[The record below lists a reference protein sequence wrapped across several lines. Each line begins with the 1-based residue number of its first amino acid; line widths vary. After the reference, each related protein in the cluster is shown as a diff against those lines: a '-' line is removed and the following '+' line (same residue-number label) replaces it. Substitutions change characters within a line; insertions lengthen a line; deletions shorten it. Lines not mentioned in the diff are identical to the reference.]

1 MSPEPT
7 VKGWCPGAY
16 RPMMSGDGLIIR
28 VRPFFARLD
37 REQVLGLCTVAETF
51 GNGFIDL
58 TNRANLQIRGIAEEN
73 HDRVL
78 QALHA
83 LGLLDENPEIEAR
96 RNMLVTPFWGQDD
109 GSYQIVRFLL
119 DALPQLP
126 ELPAKF
132 GFAVDTGAV
141 PLLQTASADIRI
153 ERADK
158 GFLLRADGSDRGRLV
173 QRSEVHNAVIELAEW
188 FTRHRAAGE
197 RRMAQT
203 VQRVGLA
210 ASWTTITKP
219 SGGLRL
225 KPGHHALGALVG
237 AAFGQLEAGALKQVM
252 TDTSAKGLRTTPWRM
267 ILLEGAERV
276 TAPDLI
282 SSDSSPLL
290 TAQACPGAPFCTTA
304 TVETR
309 ALARALASQTGG
321 SVHVSGCA
329 KSCASKQSVDV
340 TLIGRDGRF
349 DLVRKGHAW
358 DAPQKTG
365 LRPDEILTELK
376 TPA

>member
-58 TNRANLQIRGIAEEN
+58 TNRANLQIRGIAEGD

-83 LGLLDENPEIEAR
+83 LGLLDEDPEIEAR

-109 GSYQIVRFLL
+109 DSYQIVRLLL

-141 PLLQTASADIRI
+141 PLLQSAPADIRI
-153 ERADK
+153 ERADE
-158 GFLLRADGSDRGRLV
+158 GFLLRADGSGRGRLV
-173 QRSEVHNAVIELAEW
+173 QRSEVQNAVIDLAEW
-188 FTRHRAAGE
+188 FTRHRAADE

-210 ASWTTITKP
+210 ASWTTIIKP
-219 SGGLRL
+219 SGGLRP
-225 KPGHHALGALVG
+225 KPGHHALGVLVG
-237 AAFGQLEAGALKQVM
+237 AAFGQLETGALKQVM
-252 TDTSAKGLRTTPWRM
+252 TDTSATALRVTPWRM

-329 KSCASKQSVDV
+329 KSCASKQSADV

-349 DLVRKGHAW
+349 DLVRNGHAW
-358 DAPQKTG
+358 DAPQKIG

>member
-1 MSPEPT
+1 MIPEPT

-58 TNRANLQIRGIAEEN
+58 TNRANLQIRGIAEGD

-83 LGLLDENPEIEAR
+83 LGLLDEDPEIEAR

-109 GSYQIVRFLL
+109 DSYQIILLLL

-153 ERADK
+153 ERADE
-158 GFLLRADGSDRGRLV
+158 GFLLRADGSGRGRLV
-173 QRSEVHNAVIELAEW
+173 QRSEVQNAVIELAEW
-188 FTRHRAAGE
+188 FTRHRAADE

-203 VQRVGLA
+203 VQRAGLA

-219 SGGLRL
+219 SGGLRP

-252 TDTSAKGLRTTPWRM
+252 TDTSATGLRVTPWRM
-267 ILLEGAERV
+267 ILLEGTERV

-282 SSDSSPLL
+282 SSDNSPLL
-290 TAQACPGAPFCTTA
+290 TAQACPGTPFCTTA

-309 ALARALASQTGG
+309 ALARALASQIGG

-329 KSCASKQSVDV
+329 KSCASKQSADV

-349 DLVRKGHAW
+349 DLVRNGHAW